1 MSILRTRRQR
11 RERPDAGSR
20 ESTVREEPGPLKLD
34 DDLMDRLEAVRL
46 AILRSPDLSMPQQ
59 ERDRAARYEL
69 RIAGPDV
76 ASVPLEVE
84 VVRGGIDGGDGDIE
98 TVQREVEL
106 TPQIVAESP
115 GGVRLF
121 VAWNHVARIFV
132 IWLTPDARRA
142 LRSEAEPIGSAEVR
156 RLPVADGSA

>member
-1 MSILRTRRQR
+1 M
-11 RERPDAGSR
+11 
-20 ESTVREEPGPLKLD
+20 KLD

-46 AILRSPDLSMPQQ
+46 AILRSPDLPMPRQ
-59 ERDRAARYEL
+59 ERDRAAGYEL
-69 RIAGPDV
+69 RVAGPDD

-84 VVRGGIDGGDGDIE
+84 VVRGGIDGGDGDVE

-121 VAWNHVARIFV
+121 VAWNHVARTFA

-142 LRSEAEPIGSAEVR
+142 LRSAAEPMGATEVR
-156 RLPVADGSA
+156 RLPLADGSA